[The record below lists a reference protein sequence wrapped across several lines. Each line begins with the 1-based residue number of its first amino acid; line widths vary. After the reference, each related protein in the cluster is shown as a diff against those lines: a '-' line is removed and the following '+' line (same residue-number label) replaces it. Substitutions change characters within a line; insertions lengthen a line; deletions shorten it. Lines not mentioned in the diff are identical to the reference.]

1 MIQSLSQD
9 CVHHHFNMQKVARN
23 ANICNNADRAHRV
36 NQNKE
41 QSSSYYNTHRGRV
54 TSLSNQVDIT
64 PQYIYIA
71 YTV

>member
-9 CVHHHFNMQKVARN
+9 CVHHHLNMQKVASN
-23 ANICNNADRAHRV
+23 ANICNNADREV

-41 QSSSYYNTHRGRV
+41 QRSSYYTAHRGRGI
-54 TSLSNQVDIT
+54 SLSNQGDIT